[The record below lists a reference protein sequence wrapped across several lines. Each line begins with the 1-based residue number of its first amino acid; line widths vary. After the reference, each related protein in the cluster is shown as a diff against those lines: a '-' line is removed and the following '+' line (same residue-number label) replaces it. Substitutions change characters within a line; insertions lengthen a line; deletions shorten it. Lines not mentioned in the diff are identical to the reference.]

1 MFNFWGAYHL
11 RVLTKVF
18 TSYLLMYLRVLTETS
33 TTHSLL
39 HFYYS
44 KIRGVG
50 WGAKHSGEPS
60 VGNSYVSLYHKNK
73 IIQ

>member
-33 TTHSLL
+33 TTHLLL

-50 WGAKHSGEPS
+50 WGLSMAE
-60 VGNSYVSLYHKNK
+60 SLQLGIVMYLYTIK
-73 IIQ
+73 IK

>member
-1 MFNFWGAYHL
+1 MFNFWGAYH
-11 RVLTKVF
+11 
-18 TSYLLMYLRVLTETS
+18 LRVLTETS

-50 WGAKHSGEPS
+50 WGLSMAE
-60 VGNSYVSLYHKNK
+60 SLQLGIVMYLYTIK
-73 IIQ
+73 IK

>member
-44 KIRGVG
+44 KIRGVD
-50 WGAKHSGEPS
+50 WGGRIAE
-60 VGNSYVSLYHKNK
+60 SLQLGIVMYLYTIK
-73 IIQ
+73 IK